1 MNVQSK
7 NVLKDSRITKNF
19 LFRFSNLSK
28 VCIFKQSEI
37 YFSEKMELLVT
48 KVDISIRKRN
58 QKKKRVKKTRIMLW
72 LRDLS
77 QKRSNYL
84 GPFFGT
90 V

>member
-1 MNVQSK
+1 MMNVQSK
-7 NVLKDSRITKNF
+7 NVIKDSRITKNV
-19 LFRFSNLSK
+19 LFRFSNLSE
-28 VCIFKQSEI
+28 VRIFKQSEI

-48 KVDISIRKRN
+48 KVDISIRRN
-58 QKKKRVKKTRIMLW
+58 QKKRVKETRIMLW

>member
-7 NVLKDSRITKNF
+7 NVIKDSRITKNV
-19 LFRFSNLSK
+19 LFRFSNLSE
-28 VCIFKQSEI
+28 VRIFKQSEI

-48 KVDISIRKRN
+48 KVDISIRRN
-58 QKKKRVKKTRIMLW
+58 QKKRVKETRIMLW